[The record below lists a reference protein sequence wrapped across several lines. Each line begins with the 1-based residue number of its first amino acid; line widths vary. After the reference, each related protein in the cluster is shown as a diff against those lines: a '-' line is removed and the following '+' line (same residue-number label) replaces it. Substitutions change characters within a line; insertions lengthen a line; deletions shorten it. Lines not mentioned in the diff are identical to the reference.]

1 MPEQTALSGREL
13 SRTRRAMLAQSGK
26 NGAAQAVARPIR
38 PAAPKPAQISAPA
51 AGPVKNSASS
61 APVQKATPTSRETV
75 QPALSGRELSRTRR
89 AMLAQSGKNGAAQA
103 VARPIRPAAPKPSES
118 RAVAAPVAAPSKNVA
133 PVAEASK
140 VDTALDSLC
149 EVVEQDSLAL
159 GDNSNEVR
167 RICRDRRRALASQG
181 KSALPAKP
189 GMQTRPYNGRGSFS
203 DGIDANGAGRMTA
216 KERRAQMSRIGRG
229 NAPPA
234 RPVRE
239 RSHSAAPVKVE
250 VGTTLSGMAVTGTR
264 VDRNPQVTGGESGTC
279 RNVTGTEY
287 VGAEQFD
294 TFCGTRPEPVKL
306 RSGVTSTGSG
316 NRVTTNAPVGRSNRM
331 TGDEAGSCRSVT
343 GIEYLGEEHFA
354 TFCES
359 KGLTSRP
366 EKVVMGMTARKGL
379 PVSGSDEA
387 RPARITGFEHGV
399 TQNVTGSQ
407 YADTGVSR
415 MTINGPT
422 KVALTHTLA
431 GRPVSGTVVGASV
444 KVTGEEAGVCRNVS
458 GTEYLSTEQFQSVCS
473 TRPEP
478 APAKVGVDKSLGGQ
492 RITGNLVDASEKVTG
507 NEPGSNERVTG
518 AQYGSPAMR
527 RNGVEKVTEMRTL
540 AGRAMTG
547 TMVGRGPKLTGDEH
561 GGCQPVTGT
570 EYYGRE
576 SFDAY
581 CSGTPAPAAAK
592 VGISQTGRGLAM
604 SGTMLERTEHVTGN
618 EPGSSLPISGTPY
631 AGQTMAAGIDRS
643 FNAKPMTGSRMPPRQ
658 SRYVAPAD
666 MPMPQ
671 VVVES
676 VVVEERS
683 RPAGFSI
690 SSPAR
695 FAQETRQRVTGS
707 SYRGSSTITGP
718 AAMADGLVS
727 GTPEFRY
734 RDDMGG
740 QRVVQA
746 TPVAVQPVTPPAQ
759 LATVVEEIS
768 QASRI
773 TGNGRETGTR
783 ITGDDWARSG
793 RVTGTEGRWAQSRN
807 PTLRGG
813 EVRNMTPFARA
824 NKEVERVE
832 VPPAKVTGASGNS
845 AKGAMITVSG
855 GARG

>member
-26 NGAAQAVARPIR
+26 SGAAQAVARPTR
-38 PAAPKPAQISAPA
+38 PAAPRS
-51 AGPVKNSASS
+51 
-61 APVQKATPTSRETV
+61 T
-75 QPALSGRELSRTRR
+75 
-89 AMLAQSGKNGAAQA
+89 
-103 VARPIRPAAPKPSES
+103 ES
-118 RAVAAPVAAPSKNVA
+118 RAVPAPAMAQPSRSVA
-133 PVAEASK
+133 PAAEAPK

-149 EVVEQDSLAL
+149 EIVEQNPLAL

-167 RICRDRRRALASQG
+167 RICRDRRRALATQG
-181 KSALPAKP
+181 KSALPARP
-189 GMQTRPYNGRGSFS
+189 GMQTRQYNGRGSFGN
-203 DGIDANGAGRMTA
+203 GIDANGAGRMTA
-216 KERRAQMSRIGRG
+216 KERRAEMSRIGRG

-239 RSHSAAPVKVE
+239 RPKGAAPVKVE
-250 VGTTLSGMAVTGTR
+250 VGTTLSGMAVTGTM
-264 VDRNPQVTGGESGTC
+264 VDRNPQITGGESGTC

-294 TFCGTRPEPVKL
+294 TFCGVRPEAATPRV
-306 RSGVTSTGSG
+306 GVTTTGSG
-316 NRVTTNAPVGRSNRM
+316 NRVTTNAPVGRSSRM
-331 TGDEAGSCRSVT
+331 TGDEAGGCRSVT
-343 GIEYLGEEHFA
+343 GIEYLGDEHFA

-359 KGLTSRP
+359 KGLTKRP

-387 RPARITGFEHGV
+387 RPSRITGFESNDTG
-399 TQNVTGSQ
+399 NVTGSH
-407 YADTGVSR
+407 YSDPGVSR

-444 KVTGEEAGVCRNVS
+444 KVTGEEAGLCRNVS

-473 TRPEP
+473 TRAEPAP

-507 NEPGSNERVTG
+507 NEPGSNERITG

-527 RNGVEKVTEMRTL
+527 RNGIEKVAEMRTL
-540 AGRAMTG
+540 AGGAMTG

-576 SFDAY
+576 SFDTY

-592 VGISQTGRGLAM
+592 VGMSQTGRGLVM

-631 AGQTMAAGIDRS
+631 AGQPLTATSARS
-643 FNAKPMTGSRMPPRQ
+643 YDAKPTSQMTGSRMPPRP
-658 SRYVAPAD
+658 SRFLAPSD

-671 VVVES
+671 VVEAM
-676 VVVEERS
+676 VVEER

-690 SSPAR
+690 NSPAR
-695 FAQETRQRVTGS
+695 VAHEARQRVTGS
-707 SYRGSSTITGP
+707 SYGGSSTITGP

-740 QRVVQA
+740 QRAVQA
-746 TPVAVQPVTPPAQ
+746 TPVVAQPVTPPVQVVA
-759 LATVVEEIS
+759 VVEEVS
-768 QASRI
+768 QPSRI
-773 TGNGRETGTR
+773 TGDGREAGTK

-807 PTLRGG
+807 PTLRG